1 VTTFHEGELLVQD
14 RAGVRREAQRVGQM
28 LRPAIRPD
36 ARAFLAERQFAIV
49 AAEGEGGR
57 VWASILVGQRGFL
70 AGSDDGTWLD
80 VSALPDPGDPIAR
93 AFSLGS
99 SLGLVAID
107 FAARRR
113 YRVNG
118 IIQSI
123 GPGFSLDVR
132 EAFGN
137 CPKYIHAYTPKPD
150 GPAATASATASTE
163 LDDLQR
169 QWIETSE
176 TFFLGTLHPDA
187 GADASHRG
195 GAAGFI
201 RVTAPRKLLWGDY
214 TGNRL
219 FQSLGNTAVH
229 PPAGL
234 LFLQPETGST
244 LQLTGT
250 LEIDWSPEAAATLP
264 GAERVLRF
272 SIEQVVE
279 RPGAIPLRWS
289 RGEPSPANPPAR

>member
-1 VTTFHEGELLVQD
+1 MTFHEGELLVQD
-14 RAGVRREAQRVGQM
+14 RAGVRGEARRVGQM

-36 ARAFLAERQFAIV
+36 ARTFLAERRFAIV
-49 AAEGEGGR
+49 AAEGDGGR
-57 VWASILVGQRGFL
+57 VWASILVGPPGFL
-70 AGSDDGTWLD
+70 ASSDDGTWLD
-80 VSALPDPGDPIAR
+80 VSVLPEPGDPIAP
-93 AFSLGS
+93 AFSLGNS
-99 SLGLVAID
+99 IGLVAID

-118 IIQSI
+118 IIQSV

-137 CPKYIHAYTPKPD
+137 CPKYIHAYSSQAD
-150 GPAATASATASTE
+150 GTLAPGNATASDE
-163 LDDLQR
+163 LDDRQR

-176 TFFLGTLHPDA
+176 TFFLGTMHPDA

-195 GAAGFI
+195 GAAGFV
-201 RVTAPRKLLWGDY
+201 RVSGPRKLLWGDY
-214 TGNRL
+214 LGNRL

-234 LFLQPETGST
+234 LFLDPETGST

-250 LEIDWSPEAAATLP
+250 LEIDWSPEAAATIP

-279 RPGAIPLRWS
+279 RPGAIPLRWV
-289 RGEPSPANPPAR
+289 RGQSSPANPPAR

>member
-1 VTTFHEGELLVQD
+1 VTFHEGELLVQD
-14 RAGVRREAQRVGQM
+14 RAGVRGEARRVGQM

-36 ARAFLAERQFAIV
+36 ARTFLAERRFAV
-49 AAEGEGGR
+49 VSAEGDGGR
-57 VWASILVGQRGFL
+57 VWASILVGPPGFL
-70 AGSDDGTWLD
+70 ASSDDGTWLD
-80 VSALPDPGDPIAR
+80 VSVRPEPGDPIAP
-93 AFSLGS
+93 AFSLGN

-118 IIQSI
+118 IIQSAS
-123 GPGFSLDVR
+123 PGFSLDVR

-137 CPKYIHAYTPKPD
+137 CPKYIHAYTPQPD
-150 GPAATASATASTE
+150 GAVADASSTTSE
-163 LDDLQR
+163 QLDDRQR

-176 TFFLGTLHPDA
+176 TFFLGTVHPDA

-195 GAAGFI
+195 GAAGFV
-201 RVTAPRKLLWGDY
+201 RVTGPRALIWGDY

-234 LFLQPETGST
+234 LFLEPETGST

-250 LEIDWSPEAAATLP
+250 LEIDWSPEAAANIP

-272 SIEQVVE
+272 SIDQVVE

-289 RGEPSPANPPAR
+289 RGKSSPANPPAR